1 MKKIVVSL
9 FSAIVFSMSLIAE
22 NLLLVVPAN
31 VTLVNLGFSLMR
43 MMPND
48 DIGLA
53 CYTGDKEVDTIEL
66 FDRSS
71 QRWVAVERAKWN
83 SGEFKRADANTVVL
97 VGDSLA
103 SQSLGESASWA
114 NNILTPSGHAYHEV
128 VNAFHSINPL
138 SAKQWKSLEAKYG
151 IRLRDVTVKTSRY
164 DAANGQVS
172 RAAIAEEKKALEAKA
187 AAEKKALEEKAKL
200 EAAAKEA
207 ALKAEAEKK
216 ALEAKAAAEKKAL
229 EEKAKLEAAA
239 KEAALKAEAEKKALE
254 AKAAAEKK
262 ALEEKAKLEAAAKEA
277 ALKAEAEKKALEA
290 KAAAEK
296 KALEE
301 KAKLEAAAKDAALKA
316 EAEKKALEAKA
327 AAEKKDLSLV
337 PTEII
342 VTPVAAERAKKME
355 EKTTIQDALKKAS
368 SEVNNQE
375 VATSKAKPISPVVEP
390 IAPPVVTPKVPDLPV
405 SVIEPT
411 PVSK

>member
-9 FSAIVFSMSLIAE
+9 FSAMVFSMSLIAE

-164 DAANGQVS
+164 DAANGQAS

-239 KEAALKAEAEKKALE
+239 KEAVLKAEAEKKAAEQE
-254 AKAAAEKK
+254 AKQAERGARQAEANARNAARNAG
-262 ALEEKAKLEAAAKEA
+262 ASAAKMTTSARIGIDRKAMLNATMEKLGCNVEQFGMMRQTLIDGGAVVNKPTKELTDDEYKQLLDAVIANFA
-277 ALKAEAEKKALEA
+277 A
-290 KAAAEK
+290 
-296 KALEE
+296 
-301 KAKLEAAAKDAALKA
+301 
-316 EAEKKALEAKA
+316 
-327 AAEKKDLSLV
+327 
-337 PTEII
+337 
-342 VTPVAAERAKKME
+342 
-355 EKTTIQDALKKAS
+355 
-368 SEVNNQE
+368 
-375 VATSKAKPISPVVEP
+375 
-390 IAPPVVTPKVPDLPV
+390 
-405 SVIEPT
+405 
-411 PVSK
+411 